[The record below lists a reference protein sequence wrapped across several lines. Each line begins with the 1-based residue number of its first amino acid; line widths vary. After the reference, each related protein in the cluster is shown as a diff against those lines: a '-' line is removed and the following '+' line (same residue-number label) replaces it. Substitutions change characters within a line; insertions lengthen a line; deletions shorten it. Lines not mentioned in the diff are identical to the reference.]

1 MTIRLVNEIQLDQ
14 EMEVIEQEF
23 PVQIEEKNGHIY
35 LIFINEEKE
44 KVILKIDED
53 ELLMTRFSKPKS
65 IMRFVKEAEAV
76 VVLPTPLGLQH
87 FVTLTK
93 SYQLDR
99 DSQALFLAYD
109 LKPLESDQL
118 FASYQMTIGW
128 D

>member
-44 KVILKIDED
+44 KVILKLDET
-53 ELLMTRFSKPKS
+53 ELLMTRFSNPKS
-65 IMRFVKEAEAV
+65 VMRFLKEAEAV
-76 VVLPTPLGLQH
+76 VILPTPLGLQH
-87 FVTLTK
+87 FATLTK

-99 DSQALFLAYD
+99 DRQSLFLTYD

-118 FASYQMTIGW
+118 FASYQMTIEW